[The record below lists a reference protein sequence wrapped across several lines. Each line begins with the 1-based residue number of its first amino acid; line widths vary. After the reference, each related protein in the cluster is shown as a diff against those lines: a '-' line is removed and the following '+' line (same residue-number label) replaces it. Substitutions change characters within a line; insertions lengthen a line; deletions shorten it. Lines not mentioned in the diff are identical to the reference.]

1 MKVFISGKITDNPNY
16 KQEFNIV
23 EAQLKQMGF
32 KVMNPAILPEG
43 FNWKDYM
50 AICKEMLMSCE
61 VVVFLPNYKDS
72 RGARQELRWA
82 EKYNL
87 KKLYAINIVPLQVS
101 KEDKYEI
108 HIKTSS
114 TRFIKTLDTEPNL

>member
-1 MKVFISGKITDNPNY
+1 MKVFISGKITGNPNY